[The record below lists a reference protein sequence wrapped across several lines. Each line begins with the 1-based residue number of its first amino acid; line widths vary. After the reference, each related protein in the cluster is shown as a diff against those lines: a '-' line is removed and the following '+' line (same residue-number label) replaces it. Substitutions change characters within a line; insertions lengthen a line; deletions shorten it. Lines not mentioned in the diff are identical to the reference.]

1 MFSGPNQSQIM
12 ESLGEV
18 PRCPKPTCVGF
29 VKLVSIT
36 CVARKEKVQ
45 EADVPSAWIGGHG
58 QFDRQFSLK
67 DLATQILDHSRL
79 SK

>member
-1 MFSGPNQSQIM
+1 MFSSPNQSQIM

-29 VKLVSIT
+29 VKLASIT
-36 CVARKEKVQ
+36 CVARKEKVP

-58 QFDRQFSLK
+58 QFSLK
-67 DLATQILDHSRL
+67 DLATEILDHSRL